1 MKTWL
6 HKALSALALVMAV
19 ALLGPAPLVAQASN
33 DGPVG
38 VDTSSTSAAALAA
51 LYNSTIPGG
60 MSAVQTGIN
69 MQNNPGALPPPVDPY
84 LRDALGNLLLDAA
97 GQPIKKPADQYARE
111 VAERQLAIDMA
122 KAAATLAGPAN
133 TSTGGSPVFRET
145 TADKVPL
152 TGTNWTTGETEHP
165 FSGLHGEH
173 ADLGARLGLPTGT
186 GLWRTTHAS
195 GLTVANGRVSVSNQG
210 TGQAGVQAVV
220 GLLGG
225 NPGAPVIGNP
235 SNPTIIN
242 MPPVCKC
249 CGGALHDAVLTDKIL
264 VGCTGRYLCEAHI
277 VLCNSDGTPY
287 AGGNWESAMTLY
299 VFSSTWVGPGFEP
312 AGGYSEAGTY
322 TVWHGAWG
330 CRQISPEELL
340 NGNPC
345 SLWAVSGTLPAEY
358 SIDQP
363 PISSFLGTTG
373 GGEVWIKTAPT
384 VQEVDGPST
393 HIQVCLR
400 GHRQD
405 WPCGPDNHDWGK
417 DGGGGGKGG
426 GDKGPGR

>member
-225 NPGAPVIGNP
+225 SSGAPVIGNP

-242 MPPVCKC
+242 IPPVCKC
-249 CGGALHDAVLTDKIL
+249 CGAPIHPRPVINYYKTSYGKGYGMMVVHEEISNCRDTP
-264 VGCTGRYLCEAHI
+264 
-277 VLCNSDGTPY
+277 CNYTVCDTSYSVDSH
-287 AGGNWESAMTLY
+287 W
-299 VFSSTWVGPGFEP
+299 FGPGVD
-312 AGGYSEAGTY
+312 AGFAFGFNVMDSGCSRGGSVEYYTQGT
-322 TVWHGAWG
+322 WNSA
-330 CRQISPEELL
+330 CPNFRF
-340 NGNPC
+340 
-345 SLWAVSGTLPAEY
+345 VSDVVEIAAANLPALLDGYNYY
-358 SIDQP
+358 SCA
-363 PISSFLGTTG
+363 
-373 GGEVWIKTAPT
+373 GEIREPVYGMA
-384 VQEVDGPST
+384 D
-393 HIQVCLR
+393 VCDN

-405 WPCGPDNHDWGK
+405 WPCGPGNHDWGK
-417 DGGGGGKGG
+417 
-426 GDKGPGR
+426 